1 MRIKMNQTTEQ
12 PPPAYPR
19 PRFPLLPVLTWGT
32 FTGNRTA
39 RTACMM
45 DVGAGIAVSSGTAAI
60 ALALQHAGIG
70 PGDRV
75 LVPAFHCGSMIEPVL
90 AHSAVPVYYR
100 IHCDTSVDLE
110 DIRAKLA
117 DSPRALLVA
126 HYFGFPQ
133 DMLSLR
139 AFCDRHGLLLIED
152 CAHAFFSYNGDRPL
166 GWYGDYAV
174 ASVRKFF
181 PTCDGGFLTS
191 SRLSVKDIPLKS
203 GGLVFNLKAALD
215 IFEEAVSYGRL
226 KPLDYVFALP
236 NYLKKRIWGWIKSV
250 RRRDTP
256 VNPGPENPRTYH
268 YLDIRQVNRRMS
280 TPSRLILR
288 MAARSRIIRRRR
300 ANYLRLAQGL
310 SGLAHGRPLRP
321 ELPGEVVPYMFPF
334 LIDYPEI
341 HFPRL
346 KQQGVPIFRWEDL
359 YSTDCATSTDYAS
372 RLLQLPCHQD
382 LRTAELDWMIECI
395 VDTLGHRQP

>member
-1 MRIKMNQTTEQ
+1 MNQTTEQ
-12 PPPAYPR
+12 PSPAYPQ

-32 FTGNRTA
+32 FAGNRAA
-39 RTACMM
+39 RTASVT
-45 DVGAGIAVSSGTAAI
+45 DVGVGIAVSSGTAAI
-60 ALALQHAGIG
+60 ALALQHAGVG

-75 LVPAFHCGSMIEPVL
+75 LVPAFHCGSMIEPAL
-90 AHSAVPVYYR
+90 ARSAVPVYYR
-100 IHCDTSVDLE
+100 IHRDTSVDLD

-117 DSPRALLVA
+117 NSPRVLLVA

-133 DMLSLR
+133 DMPGLR

-152 CAHAFFSYNGDRPL
+152 CAHAFFGSCGDRPV

-203 GGLVFNLKAALD
+203 GGLVFNLKATLD
-215 IFEEAVSYGRL
+215 IFEEAVSFGRL
-226 KPLDYVFALP
+226 KPFNYAFALP
-236 NYLKKRIWGWIKSV
+236 NVLKKRIWGWVKSM
-250 RRRDTP
+250 RRHGAP
-256 VNPGPENPRTYH
+256 VIPGAENPQAYR
-268 YLDIRQVNRRMS
+268 YLDVRQVNRRMS
-280 TPSRLILR
+280 TPSKLILR

-334 LIDYPEI
+334 LIDNPEI
-341 HFPRL
+341 YFPRL
-346 KQQGVPIFRWEDL
+346 KQQGIPIFRWEDL